1 MLRHHVSCV
10 FTPCDRRGV
19 LYEPQLY
26 ISVSSSG
33 TGNFFLFFRYWPQIS
48 GLTLSFVDESS
59 DGRGKDDS
67 RPLVGVRTLCLLQC
81 FDTVGWVTGVISD
94 P

>member
-1 MLRHHVSCV
+1 MLAVFLRPVIVAEFYTSHSCIFRSQV
-10 FTPCDRRGV
+10 P
-19 LYEPQLY
+19 EPA
-26 ISVSSSG
+26 IS
-33 TGNFFLFFRYWPQIS
+33 FFFFRYWPQIS